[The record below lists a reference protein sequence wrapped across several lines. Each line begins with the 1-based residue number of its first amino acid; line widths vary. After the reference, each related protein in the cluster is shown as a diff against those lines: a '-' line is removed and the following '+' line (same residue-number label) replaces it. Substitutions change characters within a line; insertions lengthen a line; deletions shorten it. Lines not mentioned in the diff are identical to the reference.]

1 MILFKPF
8 LKILFLA
15 FALVV
20 IATPPRGGKLVMP
33 RSDDGLQDIVSFPV
47 IASSSQ
53 TYNLHNNTGHM
64 GQVLYIHQRCK
75 NSYYIWRVSS
85 IQVRGRYRS
94 YQEDVQPKTFVPD
107 CQRKACTWTCSRKSN
122 LWGSTA
128 SLFMYSGDFLSR
140 RKAKYLSKDFVI
152 SSPSLTQRRQP
163 EFI

>member
-85 IQVRGRYRS
+85 IQVRGI
-94 YQEDVQPKTFVPD
+94 VLIK
-107 CQRKACTWTCSRKSN
+107 KMSN
-122 LWGSTA
+122 LKLSFQTA
-128 SLFMYSGDFLSR
+128 SAKLVLGRVPENQIYGVQQRLFLCILGTS
-140 RKAKYLSKDFVI
+140 
-152 SSPSLTQRRQP
+152 
-163 EFI
+163 